1 MKNQKKSRKRRSKC
15 VGGVRSANLYLE
27 VKMKLITPE
36 FEALFKDYP
45 LYAQDKEPIDPL
57 VIAKLLDGSAIWYLV
72 EYDPVDSSAF
82 GFVTGLKEDKWVF
95 VSVAEMENIEAGVAR
110 DMNFQKK
117 RLSECLKK

>member
-1 MKNQKKSRKRRSKC
+1 
-15 VGGVRSANLYLE
+15 
-27 VKMKLITPE
+27 MKLITPE

-45 LYAQDKEPIDPL
+45 LYSQDRDPIDPL
-57 VIAKLLDGSAIWYLV
+57 VIAKLFDSSAIWYLV

-82 GFVTGLKEDKWVF
+82 GFVTGLEEDKWVF